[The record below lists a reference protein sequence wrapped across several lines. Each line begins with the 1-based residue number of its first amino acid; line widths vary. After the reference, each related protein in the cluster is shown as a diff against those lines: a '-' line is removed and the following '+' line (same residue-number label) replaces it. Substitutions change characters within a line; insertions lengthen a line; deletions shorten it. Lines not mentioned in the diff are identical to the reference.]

1 MSKLC
6 RLISTRSVS
15 VPLFLL
21 LMLLTACGG
30 SKLDIS
36 TKAMD
41 RSLPDETSSEVT
53 ITEFDKGSI
62 GYILKAAR
70 IDRYYDRRIL
80 NAYKVDITAFDS
92 KNGGTTLIKADSTIV
107 DDARNL
113 IFAHGNVQ
121 LKSPGGSVATSR
133 MIWDRNADEISAP
146 DKVTLVRE
154 GNVLRG
160 RNLRTNLSV
169 YPTEMDSVSAEG
181 VFDKEY
187 LDW

>member
-1 MSKLC
+1 MNKLC
-6 RLISTRSVS
+6 RLILARSANVL
-15 VPLFLL
+15 LFLIPI
-21 LMLLTACGG
+21 LLTACGG

-41 RSLPDETSSEVT
+41 RSLPDETSSDVT

-62 GYILKAAR
+62 SYILKAAK

-80 NAYKVDITAFDS
+80 NAYKVDITAFDN
-92 KNGGTTLIKADSTIV
+92 KKGGTTQMKADSTIV

-133 MIWDRNADEISAP
+133 MIWDRNADEITAP

-160 RNLRTNLSV
+160 KNLRTNLSI
-169 YPTEMDSVSAEG
+169 YPSEMDSVSAEG